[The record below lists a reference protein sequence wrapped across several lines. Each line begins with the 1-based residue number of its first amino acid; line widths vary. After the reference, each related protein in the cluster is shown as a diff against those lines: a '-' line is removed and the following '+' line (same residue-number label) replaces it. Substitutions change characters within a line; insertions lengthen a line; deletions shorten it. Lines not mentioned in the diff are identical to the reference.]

1 MELTHCQKR
10 EFYKNGYLKIPGAV
24 PRLMVNAARH
34 TINYTIGQG
43 EKNPFPELSRAAVI
57 TDLFNKTPIF
67 SLLESALGTG
77 NLCPCKN
84 GSITLKYP
92 MPVGAPINESHQILT
107 KAIGWGR
114 GGGHLDG
121 LKAVG
126 DRLRGLKKDGTYN
139 RGFTAFAVVYL
150 NKVPKPYCGNFTV
163 WPESHRVFEQHFIEH
178 GHEILDDHMPHVV
191 MPEPPI
197 HITGD
202 PGDVVLA
209 HHQLVH
215 TGAPN
220 ISSNIRYAVIFRS
233 KGILCEEVGF
243 DAFTDIWKEWD
254 GIREV
259 IHKAR
264 SN

>member
-34 TINYTIGQG
+34 AINYTIGQG
-43 EKNPFPELSRAAVI
+43 EKNSFPELSRAAVI

-114 GGGHLDG
+114 SGGHLDG

-126 DRLRGLKKDGTYN
+126 DRLHGLKKDGTYN
-139 RGFTAFAVVYL
+139 RGFTAFAYISSFTCF
-150 NKVPKPYCGNFTV
+150 KVTNSTSLM
-163 WPESHRVFEQHFIEH
+163 WPSIQIKRQ
-178 GHEILDDHMPHVV
+178 
-191 MPEPPI
+191 
-197 HITGD
+197 
-202 PGDVVLA
+202 VLA
-209 HHQLVH
+209 ADCRQAYCKHSGNRQ
-215 TGAPN
+215 
-220 ISSNIRYAVIFRS
+220 
-233 KGILCEEVGF
+233 
-243 DAFTDIWKEWD
+243 AFQC
-254 GIREV
+254 V
-259 IHKAR
+259 
-264 SN
+264 